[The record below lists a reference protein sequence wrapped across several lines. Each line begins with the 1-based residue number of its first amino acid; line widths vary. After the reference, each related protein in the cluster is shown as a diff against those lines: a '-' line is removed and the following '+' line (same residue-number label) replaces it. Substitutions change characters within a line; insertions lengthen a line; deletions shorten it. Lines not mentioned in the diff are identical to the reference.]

1 MYESHHQSD
10 YTIPKNPMTEFDY
23 QLLMDVNAIDKY
35 NPNLIDY
42 NHPEYLALMQAHSNQ
57 LDLSMTEKQYK
68 QNEYSFGLNSNNNS
82 NEYFKKMD
90 HQSSMD
96 MHFAS
101 SLNLS
106 FSNADSPHFSSG
118 YLASSVPPPP
128 TMAQNVNHSSQ
139 TPKNDIKEEMIEK
152 NYVPTTN
159 SLASSSPSS
168 SHYSLNQQY
177 LAANPTYQQ
186 SLVTTSDPSVY
197 PSLEGYMSTSNP
209 SSSFDDNSL
218 EGEENDISNAAG
230 MHDQYPN
237 NHLEQFYCRAL
248 DEQQHFF
255 LMQQQRQKTWVQQQ
269 HQKQQALGYSHNQHG
284 HTSPSSFS
292 STAYTTENESR
303 AQIYVRKACVSCK
316 QSHVAC
322 DVQRPCSRCVRL
334 NKTESCVDAERKKR
348 GRPCGSGKKKKE
360 EEKEKEFRRQQ
371 QQYF

>member
-1 MYESHHQSD
+1 MDTTQTTNSVIINTMYESHHQPD
-10 YTIPKNPMTEFDY
+10 YTISKNPLTEEYDY
-23 QLLMDVNAIDKY
+23 QLMMDVNAIAKY
-35 NPNLIDY
+35 NPNVIEY
-42 NHPEYLALMQAHSNQ
+42 NHPEYLALTQTHSNQ
-57 LDLSMTEKQYK
+57 LDQPMAEN
-68 QNEYSFGLNSNNNS
+68 QNVYAFGSNSNNNS
-82 NEYFKKMD
+82 NENTYFKKMD

-96 MHFAS
+96 MHIAS

-118 YLASSVPPPP
+118 NLASSVPAPP
-128 TMAQNVNHSSQ
+128 TMTHSSE
-139 TPKNDIKEEMIEK
+139 TIRNDMNEEMIEK

-168 SHYSLNQQY
+168 SYYSLNQQY
-177 LAANPTYQQ
+177 LQCTANPTYQQ
-186 SLVTTSDPSVY
+186 SFVPSSDPSVY
-197 PSLEGYMSTSNP
+197 PSLEGYVPT

-218 EGEENDISNAAG
+218 EGEENDISNTAG
-230 MHDQYPN
+230 YDHHQ
-237 NHLEQFYCRAL
+237 LEQFYCRAL

-255 LMQQQRQKTWVQQQ
+255 LMQQQRQKNWVQQQ
-269 HQKQQALGYSHNQHG
+269 QQKQQALGYSHNHHD
-284 HTSPSSFS
+284 HTSP

-348 GRPCGSGKKKKE
+348 GRPCGSGKRKKTK
-360 EEKEKEFRRQQ
+360 KRS
-371 QQYF
+371 